1 MGVVRPRRE
10 LSRGLR
16 IAGARALLTGASGG
30 IGAAIARGLDSAGAE
45 LVLSA
50 RRTDALEALRGELG
64 GRPRLEPAD
73 LAEPGAALELAVRA
87 GRVDL
92 LVANAALLASGPLD
106 GFTAEEIDR
115 AIEVNLRVPAQLAR
129 ALVPAMRERGSGHL
143 VFIGSLNGRVAT
155 AGSSLY
161 SATKFGLRGLAGG
174 LREDLHGTG
183 VGVSVVSPSF
193 VSEVGMYAETGVELP
208 RGVRTV
214 TADDVARAVIRA
226 VERNRG
232 EIDVAPLALRLG
244 ARAAELAPGPTAA
257 LQRKLGSHEI
267 AAQMAHAQAN
277 KR

>member
-1 MGVVRPRRE
+1 MR
-10 LSRGLR
+10 L
-16 IAGARALLTGASGG
+16 AGARALVTGASGG
-30 IGAAIARGLDSAGAE
+30 IGAAIARALDAAGAE
-45 LVLSA
+45 LVLSG
-50 RRTDALEALRGELG
+50 RRSDALEALRAELG
-64 GRPRLEPAD
+64 GRPRLEPGD
-73 LAEPGAALELAVRA
+73 LAEPGAALGLAERT

-92 LVANAALLASGPLD
+92 LVANAALPASGHLD
-106 GFTAEEIDR
+106 GFTAGEIDR

-129 ALVPAMRERGSGHL
+129 ALVPAMRERSSGHL

-193 VSEVGMYAETGVELP
+193 VSGVGMYAETGVALP

-226 VERNRG
+226 VERNRA
-232 EIDVAPLALRLG
+232 EINVAPLALRLG
-244 ARAAELAPGPTAA
+244 ALVAELAPVPTAA
-257 LQRKLGSHEI
+257 IQRRLGSHDI
-267 AAQMAHAQAN
+267 ADQIARAQAG